1 MIAEITEAILMTTKY
16 WKYNDETVTDVTTVI
31 NLLVSHIYKLG
42 EDLLFNNEDYPKY
55 EDGPKNEGYLKNE
68 NEHLMEGDL

>member
-16 WKYNDETVTDVTTVI
+16 WKHIDETVTDVTTVI

-55 EDGPKNEGYLKNE
+55 LQEKKIYFPLK
-68 NEHLMEGDL
+68 L